1 MRNFQEKKKLKK
13 ILGSPAVLL
22 VFFVFLVFFVWVVI
36 RFLGKLFETSK
47 NREIAESRVV
57 ELREAREYFFS
68 QIENLKTEK
77 GIEENLREKFPV
89 VKDGEGLIVVVD
101 EKNSEKTKDEKS
113 QNGFLFF
120 IKNWFK

>member
-13 ILGSPAVLL
+13 ILGSPAVLI